1 MQTILYAA
9 WAAVYVICAALG
21 LLTEGTGTVCG
32 IFSLMFFL
40 PPALL
45 LIRGD
50 RKDRRGILIL
60 SGASL
65 LLTVVTIL
73 AGVFTENPD
82 SQVLAFFTVLVSNP
96 MAISPVWAQSLFLWA
111 CLLFGSIFGKRK

>member
-1 MQTILYAA
+1 MQTLLYAA
-9 WAAVYVICAALG
+9 WAAVYVVCAALG

-32 IFSLMFFL
+32 IFSLLFFL
-40 PPALL
+40 PPVLL
-45 LIRGD
+45 LIKGD
-50 RKDRRGILIL
+50 RRDRWAVLVL
-60 SGASL
+60 SAASL
-65 LLTVVTIL
+65 FLTVVTVL

-82 SQVLAFFTVLVSNP
+82 SRVLAFFTVLVSNP